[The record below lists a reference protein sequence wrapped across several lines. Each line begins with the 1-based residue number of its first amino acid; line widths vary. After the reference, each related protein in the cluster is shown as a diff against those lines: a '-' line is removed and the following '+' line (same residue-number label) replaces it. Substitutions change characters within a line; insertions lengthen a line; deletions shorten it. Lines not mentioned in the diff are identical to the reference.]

1 MPPTRNFEIRRTG
14 SGRSTLHRV
23 LALTLI
29 AGVAG
34 QTAGMA
40 LAQDRQRPDAS
51 AQGDDASSDVLKS
64 RVLQLPKG
72 SYVEVRLADGQ
83 KIEGRLGDVVEE
95 GFMLQTVSKNKLTD
109 RLVRFEEMQSV
120 TPFGGSL
127 PRAGTVELTLD
138 HGKVILGLAA
148 GGVTLGLTFDPPPK
162 VANHVAAHV
171 TVTRKSGKDGAP

>member
-1 MPPTRNFEIRRTG
+1 MPPKRNFEVRSTG
-14 SGRSTLHRV
+14 LGRSTLHGV

-40 LAQDRQRPDAS
+40 FAQDRQPPDAS
-51 AQGDDASSDVLKS
+51 VQGDEASSDVLKS

-72 SYVEVRLADGQ
+72 SYVKVRLTDGQ
-83 KIEGRLGDVVEE
+83 KIEGRLGDAVVE

-120 TPFGGSL
+120 TPFGGSQ

-138 HGKVILGLAA
+138 HGKVILGLGA
-148 GGVTLGLTFDPPPK
+148 GGVTVGLTFDTPPK
-162 VANHVAAHV
+162 VADHVAAHV
-171 TVTRKSGKDGAP
+171 AVTRKSGKDGAP